1 MALRTGDTGE
11 ATHADATCT
20 SDDYEVIFRANS
32 GESLPPVGFG
42 ESDIVVDFGTKH
54 DRVPHASDGDGIDL
68 AWQRQL
74 VDASRTWD
82 ASKFRLAKI
91 QLATTRDGKQ
101 APVLSLGLTTYREHV
116 GTCTTSRPIGDRN
129 ALRDDGVANHG
140 IQNAHLASALGV
152 QCVLETRDGGV
163 VLLRRSNGVVG
174 SVGKW
179 NGPSGHPEPSKVF
192 FRDEKKNEND
202 TATNVRARAE
212 LFASILREVV
222 EETGVPFSSLSPP
235 KLIGAM
241 LDYFGK
247 PDLLFRVKT
256 NLTSREVLEKCETA
270 RDAWESD
277 SAEIVEAPGRREKN
291 YTNEVHLAHNQELSR
306 KFWRRCPVSMAA
318 TTRAMAECLSSL

>member
-1 MALRTGDTGE
+1 MASFLDKFKSLINKNAQQTAIEYNKAIYNWLGDSIVWNSENDNSYITEGYRKN
-11 ATHADATCT
+11 ATI
-20 SDDYEVIFRANS
+20 Y
-32 GESLPPVGFG
+32 SL
-42 ESDIVVDFGTKH
+42 INLITK
-54 DRVPHASDGDGIDL
+54 A
-68 AWQRQL
+68 
-74 VDASRTWD
+74 
-82 ASKFRLAKI
+82 
-91 QLATTRDGKQ
+91 ATTIPFQ
-101 APVLSLGLTTYREHV
+101 VY
-116 GTCTTSRPIGDRN
+116 
-129 ALRDDGVANHG
+129 
-140 IQNAHLASALGV
+140 
-152 QCVLETRDGGV
+152 
-163 VLLRRSNGVVG
+163 
-174 SVGKW
+174 
-179 NGPSGHPEPSKVF
+179 
-192 FRDEKKNEND
+192 EKKNEND

-291 YTNEVHLAHNQELSR
+291 HTNEVHLAHNQELSR